1 MQWIS
6 AQNDDSPDRQ
16 EISGAH
22 AGAGYRVEWG
32 LRRGEQYGLEW
43 PNVNVE
49 NCVLTIPRSKCG
61 EAWHIALNS
70 MALEKFKRLFPNME
84 KNNRVFVS
92 KKRRVRRW
100 RPIAA
105 GSNARSQRPESGISR
120 GIACGTPL
128 PVGG

>member
-1 MQWIS
+1 MPELDI
-6 AQNDDSPDRQ
+6 ALN
-16 EISGAH
+16 
-22 AGAGYRVEWG
+22 AGM
-32 LRRGEQYGLEW
+32 RRGEQYGLEW

-70 MALEKFKRLFPNME
+70 MALEKFKRLLPNME

-92 KKRRVRRW
+92 KKRRAALEANRRW
-100 RPIAA
+100 FERAIAE
-105 GSNARSQRPESGISR
+105 PESGISR